1 MWYLLESK
9 VWNNQ
14 KVSAIVCLK
23 NSICVFSGTCESLRK
38 DLRINVWLPP
48 YLRFKIGRCSCFFLL
63 PLKSRKSNLWPS
75 PESPV
80 SVPIICRSP
89 LITQLPYNRF
99 EESTLRT
106 SYVWDKNF
114 TSWDIAPVLASIC
127 FGFCFILLSR
137 VEEKFDL

>member
-1 MWYLLESK
+1 MKQSESFSDSMFKKFYLCFLWHMWKSEER
-9 VWNNQ
+9 
-14 KVSAIVCLK
+14 LK
-23 NSICVFSGTCESLRK
+23 NQCLASTLFEVQDREVFL
-38 DLRINVWLPP
+38 
-48 YLRFKIGRCSCFFLL
+48 FFLL
-63 PLKSRKSNLWPS
+63 PLKSRKSNLWAS

-89 LITQLPYNRF
+89 LVTQLHYNRF

-114 TSWDIAPVLASIC
+114 KSWDIAPVLASIC
-127 FGFCFILLSR
+127 FGFCFILLSQ